1 MLKGDRPMNIE
12 NVIRL
17 SLVCLSY
24 IVLIFGLAS
33 IMLKRIIWVKGFS
46 NKILLYFIAGNFY
59 VINIVFLLL
68 FFKCTSRV
76 ITIAVLLAGAIG
88 IQYFLD
94 RTLFKKTIDSR
105 VKVFAYLSEGL
116 YGWNFFRKERIEHL
130 REKVKEYSIFLLKTR
145 FLEMI
150 LFITCIVI
158 HAYYVGYR
166 LVDTSSFGMY
176 DELVHL
182 TWIQKMLQGQIF
194 SDGVYPFGMH
204 NVIYAVI
211 KVFGIEALTVSRY
224 FGFVIMMFS
233 IVMLYFFLKTI
244 CRSKYTPLLG
254 LFLYVA
260 SNLFVTLD
268 VNTQPITLSIWNR
281 MPYAIP
287 DQFGMVFLYPV
298 CIYLYQ
304 YIQSKER
311 KDLIVFGISFTL
323 TLYIHYYVTII
334 AMLLCLCI
342 GLVRIDKII
351 KEKVLLKIIVCG
363 LISIIIGILPIGIG
377 IASGNELQGS
387 LEWAISVITD
397 APDQNQE
404 NNESQITEKDKDLD
418 SKYTLENIK
427 INLLKI
433 RNKTLNYLAYQ
444 QVFTIVTL
452 CMLLIFV
459 NTLMRIIFSKM
470 KQETYLQFSVVIYVS
485 ILMILLSSEELG
497 LPQLMEASRI
507 SVYLAYAIPLL
518 LCMPLEMIYEIFEL
532 GKIPRIISETV
543 VVLLLGLVI
552 VFIMYS
558 DNYKRQLNQYR
569 MLQTDSSVEVVYD
582 IIKKHKNYSWTIVSV
597 VDEYSMILDIGWH
610 YELLD
615 FLREVDTATRVNF
628 PTENIFFFIEK
639 RPIHYGYWTVVG
651 KEKDKP
657 RNITKEDAKTP
668 ITGKHIDYPSKY
680 YIEERCAI
688 MAKAYYWAEKY
699 KEYFPNEM
707 KVYYEDDD
715 FICYHLKQEPY
726 YLNNLVIDY
735 GYKMQVQE

>member
-1 MLKGDRPMNIE
+1 MNIE

-24 IVLIFGLAS
+24 IILIFGLAS
-33 IMLKRIIWVKGFS
+33 IMLKRVVWVKSVS

-68 FFKCTSRV
+68 FFKCTSRM
-76 ITIAVLLAGAIG
+76 ITIVVLLAGAVG

-94 RTLFKKTIDSR
+94 KTLFKKTIRSR
-105 VKVFAYLSEGL
+105 VKVFAHLSEGL
-116 YGWNFFRKERIEHL
+116 YGWNFFRKGKIEHL
-130 REKVKEYSIFLLKTR
+130 QEKIKKNIILLRSR
-145 FLEMI
+145 FLEII
-150 LFITCIVI
+150 LFITCIAI
-158 HAYYVGYR
+158 HAYYIGYR
-166 LVDTSSFGMY
+166 FIDTSGFGMY

-182 TWIQKMLQGQIF
+182 TWIQKMLQGEIF

-224 FGFVIMMFS
+224 FGFIIMMCS
-233 IVMLYFFLKTI
+233 VVMLYFFLKKI

-268 VNTQPITLSIWNR
+268 VNNQPITLSIWNR

-304 YIQSKER
+304 YIQSKKQ
-311 KDLIVFGISFTL
+311 KDLIIFGISFAL

-342 GLVRIDKII
+342 GLIRIDKII
-351 KEKVLLKIIVCG
+351 KEKKLVKIIICG
-363 LISIIIGILPIGIG
+363 LISTIIGVLPIGIG

-387 LEWAISVITD
+387 LDWAISVMTD
-397 APDQNQE
+397 TSDQNQE
-404 NNESQITEKDKDLD
+404 NSESEITEKDKDLD
-418 SKYTLENIK
+418 SRGTLKNII

-433 RNKTLNYLAYQ
+433 KNKTLNYLAYQ
-444 QVFTIVTL
+444 QVFTIMIL
-452 CMLLIFV
+452 CMLLILV
-459 NTLMRIIFSKM
+459 NTLMRIIFSEM
-470 KQETYLQFSVVIYVS
+470 KQQTYLQFSVVMYVS
-485 ILMILLSSEELG
+485 ILMVLLTSEELG

-518 LCMPLEMIYEIFEL
+518 LCIPLEVIYEIFEL
-532 GKIPRIISETV
+532 RKISTTISESV
-543 VVLLLGLVI
+543 VVLALSFVI
-552 VFIMYS
+552 VSIMYS
-558 DNYKRQLNQYR
+558 GNYKRQFNQYR
-569 MLQTDSSVEVVYD
+569 VLQTDSSVEVIYD
-582 IIKKHKNYSWTIVSV
+582 IIKKYENYSWTIVSV

-615 FLREVDTATRVNF
+615 FLREVDTTTNVNF

-639 RPIHYGYWTVVG
+639 RPINYGYWTVIG
-651 KEKDKP
+651 KDRDKSP
-657 RNITKEDAKTP
+657 NITEEDAKMA
-668 ITGKHIDYPSKY
+668 ITEKHIDRPSEY
-680 YIEERCAI
+680 YIEERRPI
-688 MAKAYYWAEKY
+688 MAKAYYWAKKY
-699 KEYFPNEM
+699 KKYFPNEM
-707 KVYYEDDD
+707 TIYYEDDD

-735 GYKMQVQE
+735 GYSVQVQE